1 MTLTK
6 QVSGWKQLFKSK
18 RWRLVVQ
25 ILKRIL
31 NKRNLKSN
39 YTKEV
44 VSKKEGWR
52 NETHANSGAEKNVL
66 CAKKKM
72 N

>member
-1 MTLTK
+1 M
-6 QVSGWKQLFKSK
+6 FKSK

-39 YTKEV
+39 Y
-44 VSKKEGWR
+44 SKKWFQKKKDGGMKLMQIQELKK
-52 NETHANSGAEKNVL
+52 KNVL
-66 CAKKKM
+66 RAKKKM

>member
-1 MTLTK
+1 M
-6 QVSGWKQLFKSK
+6 FKSK

-39 YTKEV
+39 YIKKV
-44 VSKKEGWR
+44 VSEKEGWR

>member
-1 MTLTK
+1 MLTK
-6 QVSGWKQLFKSK
+6 QVRSWKQLFKSK
-18 RWRLVVQ
+18 RWRLVAQ

-39 YTKEV
+39 YTKKV
-44 VSKKEGWR
+44 VSKKEGCAD
-52 NETHANSGAEKNVL
+52 ETQANSGAEKNLL
-66 CAKKKM
+66 CAKEKM

>member
-1 MTLTK
+1 MEILGRG
-6 QVSGWKQLFKSK
+6 QILK
-18 RWRLVVQ
+18 RWRLVVK
-25 ILKRIL
+25 ILKSIL

-39 YTKEV
+39 YTKKV

-66 CAKKKM
+66 
-72 N
+72 

>member
-1 MTLTK
+1 M
-6 QVSGWKQLFKSK
+6 FKFK

-39 YTKEV
+39 YSKKV

-52 NETHANSGAEKNVL
+52 NETHPNSGAEKNVL
-66 CAKKKM
+66 RAKKKM
-72 N
+72 S